1 MAGVVRQQGGGVGLV
16 NHQAVVVIQF
26 FTGFDFAQGPDE
38 NTVACFIGFAIGLA
52 GVVDP
57 A

>member
-16 NHQAVVVIQF
+16 NHQTVVVVQF
-26 FTGFDFAQGPDE
+26 FTGFDFAQCADK
-38 NTVACFIGFAIGLA
+38 NTVARFIGFAIGLA